1 MRPASILYQW
11 TQTPVSGF
19 IGRRFKVLKST
30 SFATKKVNAF
40 QVNFSEFNNKLV
52 AAFTTNGVENSVS
65 FHCLTFF
72 FLLLM
77 LKNTF
82 TTFPVSSQVFW
93 CLEHTTNL
101 TVKRRSWSIF
111 RIMQMYLARAQLSK
125 HMDLCCF
132 DEVGGWKLEI
142 YPQVWGNPWP
152 HWCINYALICF
163 YGPINAC
170 ILRILWYE
178 VVNFWYAN

>member
-1 MRPASILYQW
+1 MPIWAICNSRQNQNSLDKIKRQIVSSRIFVSIFRLKFQNCQISSALDLLMRPAGIVYQW

-52 AAFTTNGVENSVS
+52 AAFTTNGVESSVS

-72 FLLLM
+72 FLLWM

-82 TTFPVSSQVFW
+82 TTFPVSSQVF
-93 CLEHTTNL
+93 
-101 TVKRRSWSIF
+101 
-111 RIMQMYLARAQLSK
+111 
-125 HMDLCCF
+125 
-132 DEVGGWKLEI
+132 
-142 YPQVWGNPWP
+142 
-152 HWCINYALICF
+152 
-163 YGPINAC
+163 
-170 ILRILWYE
+170 
-178 VVNFWYAN
+178 

>member
-1 MRPASILYQW
+1 MTNFCLDFCIRLKLQNCQISSELDLLMRPAGIVYQW

-72 FLLLM
+72 FLLWM

-82 TTFPVSSQVFW
+82 TTFPVSS
-93 CLEHTTNL
+93 
-101 TVKRRSWSIF
+101 IF
-111 RIMQMYLARAQLSK
+111 EIPKATPIFAFQESSK
-125 HMDLCCF
+125 HL
-132 DEVGGWKLEI
+132 
-142 YPQVWGNPWP
+142 
-152 HWCINYALICF
+152 NYKILIKM
-163 YGPINAC
+163 
-170 ILRILWYE
+170 
-178 VVNFWYAN
+178 

>member
-1 MRPASILYQW
+1 MANFCLDFCICFKLHNCQISLELDLLMRPAGIVYQW

-72 FLLLM
+72 FLLWM
-77 LKNTF
+77 LKKLLLRFQCPFRCSGVQNI
-82 TTFPVSSQVFW
+82 P
-93 CLEHTTNL
+93 L
-101 TVKRRSWSIF
+101 TVLFFFHIKLWVGILLT
-111 RIMQMYLARAQLSK
+111 MARFFLS
-125 HMDLCCF
+125 
-132 DEVGGWKLEI
+132 
-142 YPQVWGNPWP
+142 
-152 HWCINYALICF
+152 F
-163 YGPINAC
+163 YGHC
-170 ILRILWYE
+170 HC
-178 VVNFWYAN
+178 